1 MKKNNK
7 IKYLE
12 SVCRKHENEIANLE
26 SKLRKMQSN
35 LLFLEDAKHRDYI
48 VRTKYTGKIKDEN
61 LLKDFKKEIS
71 DILDD
76 KFDAICTNIL
86 NFQLSGLYKF
96 KDILHIYEMKQII
109 LDTYKK

>member
-12 SVCRKHENEIANLE
+12 DVCRTHENEIANLE
-26 SKLRKMQSN
+26 SLYRKLKANM
-35 LLFLEDAKHRDYI
+35 LTIDDAKHRDYI

-61 LLKDFKKEIS
+61 LIKDFKKEIS
-71 DILDD
+71 DTLGD
-76 KFDAICTNIL
+76 KFDSICNNLLNYQLYGLDKFKGIL
-86 NFQLSGLYKF
+86 NV
-96 KDILHIYEMKQII
+96 YEMKQII